1 MNTVSIQGHVDQQHR
16 LSAAVP
22 DSIPP
27 GPVTILIV
35 SNPPADEAES
45 VWMEG
50 VARQWSDDLGDERQD
65 IYTLDD
71 GVPPDAS

>member
-1 MNTVSIQGHVDQQHR
+1 MDPISIVGHVDQSHQ
-16 LSAAVP
+16 LSALVP
-22 DSIPP
+22 RSVPP

-35 SNPPADEAES
+35 PAPADDETDEA
-45 VWMEG
+45 WMDG
-50 VARQWSDDLGDERQD
+50 VAAQWSDDLRDERQD